1 MASSFRPPASRGFSA
16 PAYHSS
22 HISSQVNAASSS
34 SSSSSS
40 STSSSSYSYF
50 SPSTPLTG
58 VSPAISPATPY
69 SSGVSP
75 NTTVSTS
82 DYPIITTT
90 VTSPNSGNSA
100 TNTTTHSSLMSG
112 QEDALRQF
120 ALHIPSP
127 PTLTLG
133 PNSRRPQAHAIHAP
147 QRMPSSSG
155 ASGMAGAGYPN
166 LPSPLDRTRR
176 MPASDESAP
185 RMTVTS
191 TVYGYQF
198 SVKLSSAIQREM
210 VTISANKGDKLK
222 VVADAWHMENESH
235 YEWQITFPPRDID
248 MNSVHAK
255 FDENEKT
262 LTIDVRRVPRL
273 YR

>member
-1 MASSFRPPASRGFSA
+1 
-16 PAYHSS
+16 
-22 HISSQVNAASSS
+22 
-34 SSSSSS
+34 
-40 STSSSSYSYF
+40 
-50 SPSTPLTG
+50 
-58 VSPAISPATPY
+58 
-69 SSGVSP
+69 
-75 NTTVSTS
+75 
-82 DYPIITTT
+82 
-90 VTSPNSGNSA
+90 
-100 TNTTTHSSLMSG
+100 
-112 QEDALRQF
+112 
-120 ALHIPSP
+120 
-127 PTLTLG
+127 
-133 PNSRRPQAHAIHAP
+133 
-147 QRMPSSSG
+147 
-155 ASGMAGAGYPN
+155 
-166 LPSPLDRTRR
+166 

-222 VVADAWHMENESH
+222 VVADAWHMENESELLRLHLAERFLIDVLIANDAGH